1 MSKRDIVGC
10 SFGAVMCLGLL
21 LLLICGISLF
31 FGLPTDVGMPVVLT
45 GMIILAIGAIGA
57 FFSDPLITG

>member
-1 MSKRDIVGC
+1 MSTRDIVGC

-21 LLLICGISLF
+21 LMLICGISLF
-31 FGLPTDVGMPVVLT
+31 FGLSTDVGMPVIFT
-45 GMIILAIGAIGA
+45 GIIIWAIGAIGA